1 MAGRKLN
8 KVEVLAWSIGRD
20 GLQRRGFAMYPII
33 LDLERDRETSQSLG
47 DIFGG
52 LDEADKLLPYPD
64 IGIQEDMDS
73 QNSIRSK

>member
-1 MAGRKLN
+1 
-8 KVEVLAWSIGRD
+8 
-20 GLQRRGFAMYPII
+20 MYPII